1 VKAKKIT
8 LTGAEF
14 LDHMRKD
21 RTPKSQDDYGWYPEG
36 GFGQFNTKHATCAF
50 GGVARRLGVEPDTL
64 VGVIPNEPARL
75 IFTTN
80 DETKTSKKRIAD
92 LVAEKFPK
100 FLTRKIT
107 VPLPQAEV

>member
-1 VKAKKIT
+1 MKAETIT

-21 RTPKSQDDYGWYPEG
+21 RTPKAQNDYGWNPDS
-36 GFGQFNTKHATCAF
+36 GFGLFSTKHATCAF

-64 VGVIPNEPARL
+64 VMATPDDAAAL
-75 IFTTN
+75 IFDTN
-80 DETKTSKKRIAD
+80 DNTDISKKRIAD

-100 FLTRKIT
+100 FLTRKIM
-107 VPLPQAEV
+107 VPLPQEEV